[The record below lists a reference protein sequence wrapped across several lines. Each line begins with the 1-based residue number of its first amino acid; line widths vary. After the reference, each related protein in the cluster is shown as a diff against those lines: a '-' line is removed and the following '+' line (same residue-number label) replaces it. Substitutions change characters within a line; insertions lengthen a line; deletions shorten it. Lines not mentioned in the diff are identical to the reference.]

1 MFTGDSYILKLF
13 CSKLLVLFLSLITN
27 EKFLL
32 RPMNEEIKLYRNP
45 KKTRN
50 LLLYASGISILIA
63 IMLLYGIGTFD
74 GVFKV
79 KLSIA
84 SGAILLIMLVL
95 ILKVLGSIKDKSP
108 LIQIDSNGFSGR
120 TTPLAKAF
128 GRIEWQDVTDLQLNK
143 VGGDTLVAVT
153 IDNVAKYDGRASKF
167 LWKLAFD
174 EQNSKL
180 NIMYS
185 ASEIDMNEKAL
196 YDLFVSNWKK

>member
-1 MFTGDSYILKLF
+1 
-13 CSKLLVLFLSLITN
+13 
-27 EKFLL
+27 
-32 RPMNEEIKLYRNP
+32 MNEEIKLYRNA

-50 LLLYASGISILIA
+50 LLLYASAISVLLA

-74 GVFKV
+74 AVFKV

-95 ILKVLGSIKDKSP
+95 IFKILASIKDKSP

-120 TTPLAKAF
+120 TTPVAKAF

-153 IDNVAKYDGRASKF
+153 IDNVTKYDGRTSKF

>member
-1 MFTGDSYILKLF
+1 
-13 CSKLLVLFLSLITN
+13 
-27 EKFLL
+27 
-32 RPMNEEIKLYRNP
+32 MNEEIKLYRNS

-50 LLLYASGISILIA
+50 LLLYASAISILIA

-74 GVFKV
+74 GVFKI

-95 ILKVLGSIKDKSP
+95 IFKIFASIKDKSP
-108 LIQIDSNGFSGR
+108 LIQMDTNGFSGR
-120 TTPLAKAF
+120 TTPVAKAF

-153 IDNVAKYDGRASKF
+153 IDNIAKYEGRVSKF

-180 NIMYS
+180 NLMYS
-185 ASEIDMNEKAL
+185 ASEVDINAEEL
-196 YDLFVSNWKK
+196 YELFLKYWKK